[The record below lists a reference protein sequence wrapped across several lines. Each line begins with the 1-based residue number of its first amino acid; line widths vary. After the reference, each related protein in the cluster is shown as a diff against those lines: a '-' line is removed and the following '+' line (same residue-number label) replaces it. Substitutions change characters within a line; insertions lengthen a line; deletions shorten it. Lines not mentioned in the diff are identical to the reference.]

1 LSPLPLL
8 AAAATRSLRFLRAL
22 FTIATNNTKMA
33 TKKTTVSRSTSQWQW
48 PKKAK
53 LALSIVVNVEEGSE
67 YSIGDGDKITEPVD
81 ELGVALKKPIRNY
94 GNESNYRYGINE
106 GHARVAALLDK
117 FKVNATYT
125 AAAVALERAPEIAA
139 YIRARGHETCC
150 HGHRWVHQFSFD
162 EAKEREF
169 IKAGL
174 DSIEKSTG
182 TRPAGWLSRYLHTA
196 NTRRLLQEAGCEY
209 HMDDYSSDTPF
220 WAAVEGSKKP
230 MVIVPYQLDTNDM
243 KMWLT
248 PGYLP
253 SQWLEY
259 AVDTL
264 DQLHKEGSKRAVMMS
279 LGLHLRIIGRPGR
292 IWALEDFLKYA
303 AQKSGVMFARRID
316 IARHFAANF
325 PAK

>member
-1 LSPLPLL
+1 M
-8 AAAATRSLRFLRAL
+8 
-22 FTIATNNTKMA
+22 ATNIKSDALPKWT
-33 TKKTTVSRSTSQWQW
+33 W
-48 PKKAK
+48 PNQAR

-94 GNESNYRYGINE
+94 GNESNYRYGVNE

-117 FKVNATYT
+117 YKVSATYT

-139 YIRARGHETCC
+139 YIKARGHETCC
-150 HGHRWVHQFSFD
+150 HGYRWVHQFSFD
-162 EAKEREF
+162 EAREREF
-169 IKAGL
+169 IKMGL

-182 TRPAGWLSRYLHTA
+182 TRPKGWLSRYLHTE
-196 NTRRLLQEAGCEY
+196 NTRRLLLEAGCLY

-220 WAAVEGSKKP
+220 WANVENAVSDSQDK

-243 KMWLT
+243 KMWLS
-248 PGYLP
+248 PGYMP

-259 AVDTL
+259 AIDTFDTL
-264 DQLHKEGSKRAVMMS
+264 YKEGSDRAVMMS

-292 IWALEDFLKYA
+292 IGYFEKFLQYA
-303 AQKSGVMFARRID
+303 SQKDCVWFARRVD
-316 IARHFAANF
+316 IAAHFASTV
-325 PAK
+325 KS